1 MERLQPAR
9 RSVRNFFHTNF
20 TTSFL
25 YPLKGVYYFL
35 AHPHLY
41 PLLRARLIPLT
52 LMSLC
57 IVTLFFLTTYLP
69 QVALLLLFHGRDSA
83 WVNGAFLVLSEAN
96 LVIALLFE
104 AFLVDKTQVDVFDA
118 VLVEQGHSDMVRKRR
133 PVEMTEESNPL
144 QSLGPREKG
153 AVFAPF
159 SFRQI
164 AEFIILLPFNF
175 VPYVGVPIFLILT
188 GYRAGPLLQY
198 RYHMMKG
205 LSKKERKAFVRTK
218 SRRWQYMWFGT
229 IALILQLIPVFSM
242 LFLITTAAGSALWA
256 ADMEEQESQSRIEEE
271 DNPPEYTDDI

>member
-1 MERLQPAR
+1 
-9 RSVRNFFHTNF
+9 
-20 TTSFL
+20 
-25 YPLKGVYYFL
+25 
-35 AHPHLY
+35 
-41 PLLRARLIPLT
+41 
-52 LMSLC
+52 MSLC
-57 IVTLFFLTTYLP
+57 IVAIFFLTTYLP

-118 VLVEQGHSDMVRKRR
+118 VLVAKGHSDLVRERR
-133 PVEMTEESNPL
+133 PVDSEEQSNPL
-144 QSLGPREKG
+144 ESLGTREKG

-164 AEFIILLPFNF
+164 VEFVILLPFNF

-198 RYHMMKG
+198 RYHIMKG
-205 LSKKERKAFVRTK
+205 LSKKERKTFVKTK

-229 IALILQLIPVFSM
+229 VALVLQLIPVFSM

-256 ADMEEQESQSRIEEE
+256 VDMEDQESRARIEEE
-271 DNPPEYTDDI
+271 DNPPAYTDEP